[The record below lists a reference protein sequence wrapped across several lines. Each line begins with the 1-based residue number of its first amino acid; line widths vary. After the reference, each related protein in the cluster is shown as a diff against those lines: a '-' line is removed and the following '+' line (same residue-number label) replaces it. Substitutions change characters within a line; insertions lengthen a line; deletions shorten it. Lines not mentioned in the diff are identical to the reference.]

1 MNTSPI
7 DSYDG
12 AAEMFTFGA
21 NSAGVWIFLGISAL
35 LFVGL
40 LVRAAR
46 HEGRSFAS
54 LTESEPPAPDV
65 PADGGA
71 VPKSRTALDPVPIG
85 E

>member
-1 MNTSPI
+1 M
-7 DSYDG
+7 
-12 AAEMFTFGA
+12 
-21 NSAGVWIFLGISAL
+21 AGRILAPPPERSRRALGISAL